1 VGRGNGGP
9 CARIGNRWLAGLAGR
24 SQQGHAPVAPIY
36 SNRPDAC
43 LFLRHSPAKR
53 SLNVVAAVR
62 NFMQVSRRCLWARL
76 DRALRSGRFFVSNCG
91 LRLEKE
97 GIFMKRA
104 LLALMVTAALGALS
118 STASAQD
125 GPVMKRIAETKTVT
139 IGHRD
144 ASVPLSYLGPEGKA
158 QGYSIDICLKIVDAA
173 KEELK
178 LDKIDVKF
186 VPLSPQTRIPLL
198 TAGTV
203 DIICESSTHT
213 IGRSRQISFL
223 NTTFLTGSK
232 LLVRKTSGIKKI
244 EDLTDKVLVA
254 VLGTT
259 NEKAAQ
265 AEIDAKKI
273 KIKGEIVK
281 VKDHSQAMLNLEQG
295 RADAYVS
302 DDVVLYGLK
311 SASKNPDEWEI
322 VGPYFSYDPYGM
334 MIPRNNDDFRLLGN
348 KTIAKLIQS
357 GEMNAIYKKWFEP
370 GPTNINYPMSDRLKE
385 NFQLIALPD

>member
-1 VGRGNGGP
+1 MSSHPRT
-9 CARIGNRWLAGLAGR
+9 CRK
-24 SQQGHAPVAPIY
+24 VANMQRLGAAI
-36 SNRPDAC
+36 
-43 LFLRHSPAKR
+43 
-53 SLNVVAAVR
+53 VAA
-62 NFMQVSRRCLWARL
+62 
-76 DRALRSGRFFVSNCG
+76 
-91 LRLEKE
+91 
-97 GIFMKRA
+97 A
-104 LLALMVTAALGALS
+104 LLAALEGAAF
-118 STASAQD
+118 AQD
-125 GPVMKRIAETKTVT
+125 GPVMKRIAETKSMT

-144 ASVPLSYLGPEGKA
+144 ASVPLSYLGPDGKA
-158 QGYSIDICLKIVDAA
+158 QGYSIDICLKIAEAA

-178 LDKIDVKF
+178 LDKLDVKF
-186 VPLSPQTRIPLL
+186 VPLTPQTRIPLL

-232 LLVRKTSGIKKI
+232 LLVRKGSGIKKI
-244 EDLTDKVLVA
+244 EDMAGKTLVA

-273 KIKGEIVK
+273 KIKGDIVK

-348 KTIAKLIQS
+348 ATITKLIRS
-357 GEMNAIYKKWFEP
+357 GEMQAIYKKWFEP
-370 GPTNINYPMSDRLKE
+370 GPTNINYPLSDRLRE
-385 NFQLIALPD
+385 NLQLIALPD

>member
-1 VGRGNGGP
+1 MKHLFGAVVSVAILVDP
-9 CARIGNRWLAGLAGR
+9 IGA
-24 SQQGHAPVAPIY
+24 
-36 SNRPDAC
+36 
-43 LFLRHSPAKR
+43 
-53 SLNVVAAVR
+53 
-62 NFMQVSRRCLWARL
+62 
-76 DRALRSGRFFVSNCG
+76 
-91 LRLEKE
+91 
-97 GIFMKRA
+97 
-104 LLALMVTAALGALS
+104 
-118 STASAQD
+118 ASAQD
-125 GPVMKRIAETKTVT
+125 GPVMKRIAETKTIM

-144 ASVPLSYLGPEGKA
+144 ASVPLSYLGPDGKA
-158 QGYSIDICLKIVDAA
+158 QGYSIDICLKIADAA

-178 LDKIDVKF
+178 LDKIEVKF
-186 VPLSPQTRIPLL
+186 VPLTPQTRIPLL

-213 IGRSRQISFL
+213 LGRSRQISFL

-232 LLVRKTSGIKKI
+232 LLVRKASGIKKI

-265 AEIDAKKI
+265 VEIDTKKI
-273 KIKGEIVK
+273 KIKGEIMK
-281 VKDHSQAMLNLEQG
+281 VKDHSQAMLNLEQE

-311 SASKNPDEWEI
+311 SASKNPDEWEV

-348 KTIAKLIQS
+348 KTITRLIQS
-357 GEMNAIYKKWFEP
+357 GELDAIYKKWFEP
-370 GPTNINYPMSDRLKE
+370 GPTKINYPLSDRLKE